1 MSKSQKGFIYICLL
15 STLVSEMLLSP
26 FYPQLFSE
34 YFQVEGVQ
42 ATSLFIS
49 CCRIVVIVMTPIWT
63 IFMKRWGLQRL
74 IPIALLAM
82 AGCKLLF
89 PTVGSFSQFLTLSIL
104 LLFFQ
109 SSIYLLYPA
118 LVASSKNEDEKVK
131 GTTAY
136 LVIFHGSVI
145 VSGLLG
151 SFAINQPL
159 PLNSYYIFA
168 LFDLFLAV
176 GSYFSLSNNA
186 TKVRFDEKKKVSSNG
201 VNWQGEFI
209 LYLLIVFL
217 FFLGHN
223 AIRPFFTTF
232 LENTYRMTKQDVSLL
247 YVMPSLVAIMLQF
260 LLPKNYL
267 KSHVKAILLVLTGI
281 SGGMVILHAVV
292 NHFWVFVFIRMVY
305 SICFFVSLVGI
316 DILFF
321 QLGVGKKSPLSYS
334 LVISMQNIALLFAPM
349 SALTM
354 VETSGFKGP
363 FFLSGILLI
372 SSAICVILLSLS
384 IFKPSI
390 YLLKKGVGQR
400 ENM

>member
-1 MSKSQKGFIYICLL
+1 
-15 STLVSEMLLSP
+15 
-26 FYPQLFSE
+26 
-34 YFQVEGVQ
+34 
-42 ATSLFIS
+42 
-49 CCRIVVIVMTPIWT
+49 
-63 IFMKRWGLQRL
+63 
-74 IPIALLAM
+74 
-82 AGCKLLF
+82 
-89 PTVGSFSQFLTLSIL
+89 
-104 LLFFQ
+104 
-109 SSIYLLYPA
+109 
-118 LVASSKNEDEKVK
+118 LVAASKNEDEKVK

-136 LVIFHGSVI
+136 LVIFHVSVI

-176 GSYFSLSNNA
+176 GCYFSLSNHA
-186 TKVRFDEKKKVSSNG
+186 AKVRFDEKKKVSSNG
-201 VNWQGEFI
+201 VKWQGEFI
-209 LYLLIVFL
+209 VYLLIVFL

-223 AIRPFFTTF
+223 AIRPYFTTF

-292 NHFWVFVFIRMVY
+292 NHFWIFVFIRMVY

-321 QLGVGKKSPLSYS
+321 QLGVGKKSPLFYS

-349 SALTM
+349 SAMTM

-372 SSAICVILLSLS
+372 SSAICLIPLSLS